1 MKTVSATIAVAGMLM
16 VYAGGVPTAHD
27 SDMTGPVVS
36 GTEAI
41 AAESITPTLADNNEV
56 LDQYCVRCH
65 SDRRLQG
72 NLSLEEFDASAPETD
87 PALTEKVI
95 VKLRAGMMPP
105 PGANRPAGDTLT
117 NVAISLEN
125 GIDEVALEHP
135 NPGARTFQRLNR
147 AEYERSVRD
156 LLGLDI
162 DAAAYLPLDTKSANF
177 DNIADVQMLSP
188 TLINSYM
195 NAAAEISRLAMGNPD
210 ATPISITYTNP
221 GYASQ
226 WDRIEG
232 APYGTRGGLSVVH
245 NFPADGE
252 YTFRMTFEHTTT
264 GGVFG
269 GTYKDED
276 IELSIDGER
285 KAVIAFDRWMSVSDP
300 NGVQME
306 LLDPVFV
313 TAGPHRVTAAFL
325 KQNEGPVEDV
335 LSPHEWSL
343 TDRQIGVRGYGLT
356 TPAHMKDLIIGG
368 PTNVTGVSETPSRNR
383 VLSCRPSEPSEER
396 PCAEQ
401 IVERLGPQAFR
412 RPLTDEDRAALM
424 SFYDFGYEDG
434 GFEVGIRT
442 VVEAL
447 LASPDFIFR
456 FEEAPADVQI
466 GDIYRITD
474 LDLASRLSY
483 FLWALPPDEEL
494 LRLAE
499 EKRLSEPDVLDA
511 QVDRMLEDPRSE
523 ALATRFAAQW
533 LRLDDLDKVH
543 PDRLMFPDFHEQL
556 KDAMRRETE
565 LLFDYLVR
573 EDLSMFELYT
583 ADYTF
588 VNERLARHYG
598 IDGVTGDQFRRVEYP
613 DAEPRPGI
621 LGHGSILTLTSH
633 AGRTSP
639 VLRGKW
645 IMEVVMGTPP
655 PPPPPGV
662 PALDETAG
670 EAVEGRTLT
679 TKERMEIH
687 RANPTCNACHRF
699 IDPIGLALDNY
710 GVTGQWRIKEGGVEL
725 DTTGELYDGTPVT
738 SPLSLQEALLDR
750 SVLLVRSFTSNLM
763 AYGLGR
769 RTEYFDQP
777 TVRAIAQQAEEDGF
791 KMSAFIKGVVESDAF
806 QMQRAGLETDV
817 AANQR
822 QQ

>member
-1 MKTVSATIAVAGMLM
+1 MKTVSATIAAVGVLM
-16 VYAGGVPTAHD
+16 VYAGGLQ
-27 SDMTGPVVS
+27 TGPGSDIVGPDLGLMVNA
-36 GTEAI
+36 EVQH
-41 AAESITPTLADNNEV
+41 AAPAFSNNEV
-56 LDQYCVRCH
+56 VEQYCVRCH

-72 NLSLEEFDASAPETD
+72 NLSLEGFDADAPETD

-105 PGANRPAGDTLT
+105 PGSRRPAGDTLT
-117 NVAISLEN
+117 SLAVSLEDR
-125 GIDEVALEHP
+125 IDQLALANP
-135 NPGARTFQRLNR
+135 DPGARTFQRLNR
-147 AEYERSVRD
+147 AEYERSVRE
-156 LLGLDI
+156 LLGLDV
-162 DAAAYLPLDTKSANF
+162 DAANYLPLDTKSANF

-210 ATPISITYTNP
+210 ATPISVTFTNS
-221 GYASQ
+221 GYSSQ
-226 WDRIEG
+226 WDRIPG
-232 APYGTRGGLSVVH
+232 APYGTRGGISVVH

-269 GTYKDED
+269 GTFKDED

-285 KAVIAFDRWMSVSDP
+285 RAVIAFDRWMSVADP

-306 LLDPVFV
+306 LMDPIFV
-313 TAGPHRVTAAFL
+313 TAGPHRVTAAFI
-325 KQNEGPVEDV
+325 KQNEGPIEDV

-343 TDRQIGVRGYGLT
+343 TDRQIGVSGYGLT
-356 TPAHMKDLIIGG
+356 TPAHMKDLVIGG
-368 PTNVTGVSETPSRNR
+368 PYDVRGVSETPSRR
-383 VLSCRPSEPSEER
+383 QVLSCTPSAPSEER
-396 PCAEQ
+396 PCAAE
-401 IVERLGPQAFR
+401 IVERLAPKAFR
-412 RPLTDEDRAALM
+412 RPINDEDRAALM
-424 SFYDFGYEDG
+424 SFYELGYEEG
-434 GFEVGIRT
+434 GFEVGVRT

-456 FEEAPADVQI
+456 FESAPAGI
-466 GDIYRITD
+466 ELGETYRISD
-474 LDLASRLSY
+474 VDLASRLSY

-494 LRLAE
+494 LRLAAE
-499 EKRLSEPDVLDA
+499 NRLSDPAVLDA
-511 QVDRMLEDPRSE
+511 QVDRMLQDPRSE
-523 ALATRFAAQW
+523 ALSTRFAAQW
-533 LRLDDLDKVH
+533 LRLDDLEKVH
-543 PDRLMFPDFHEQL
+543 PDRLLFPDFHQQL

-565 LLFDYLVR
+565 LLFDHLVR
-573 EDLSMFELYT
+573 EDRSMFDLYT

-598 IDGVTGDQFRRVEYP
+598 IRGVTGDRFRMVQYP
-613 DAEPRPGI
+613 EAEPRRGI
-621 LGHGSILTLTSH
+621 LGHGSVLTLTSH

-662 PALDETAG
+662 PPLEETSDEAT
-670 EAVEGRTLT
+670 EGRLLT

-687 RANPTCNACHRF
+687 RQNPTCNACHRF

-710 GVTGQWRIKEGGVEL
+710 DVTGQWRIKEGGVDL

-769 RTEYFDQP
+769 RTEHFDQP
-777 TVRAIAQQAEEDGF
+777 TVRAIAERAEREGY
-791 KMSAFIKGVVESDAF
+791 SISSFIKGVVESDAF
-806 QMQRAGLETDV
+806 QMQRAGLSTEV

-822 QQ
+822 DH